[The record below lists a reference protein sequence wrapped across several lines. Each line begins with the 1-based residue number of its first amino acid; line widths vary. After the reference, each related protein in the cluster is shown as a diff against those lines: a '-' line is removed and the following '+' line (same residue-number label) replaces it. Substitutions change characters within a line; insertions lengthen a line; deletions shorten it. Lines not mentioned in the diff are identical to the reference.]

1 MSQDWNGLQNAQPK
15 PEVQQQITQLGLDF
29 HLMTQ
34 FTSFVAVEERV
45 VTTDGQPRTVQVP
58 VEMPEGV
65 SYEGVFGREEND
77 SLALNGR
84 NVMMSSSKAKV
95 ARSAAVQVS
104 SGVGSGFGAGSY
116 GGIMA
121 APSGNAAP
129 TRIREADSGPE
140 TALVRNDRQQTPSS
154 KLDPALLE
162 TLNCSNAG
170 KQGCKLVDKGE
181 VRIVVFLKDASD
193 ATLQQLKSAGL
204 VFVNDGRKKRVIGR
218 IAITKLEA
226 FTKIE
231 AVQFVAAVRG

>member
-1 MSQDWNGLQNAQPK
+1 MQNAQPK

-77 SLALNGR
+77 SLAPNGGI
-84 NVMMSSSKAKV
+84 VMGSLSTAKV
-95 ARSAAVQVS
+95 ARSAAVQTS
-104 SGVGSGFGAGSY
+104 GGVGSGFSAGSY
-116 GGIMA
+116 GGPTA
-121 APSGNAAP
+121 APSGIVAP
-129 TRIREADSGPE
+129 MRIREADPGPE
-140 TALVRNDRQQTPSS
+140 TAVVRDDPQKTPAS

-162 TLNCSNAG
+162 ALDCSNAG

-204 VFVNDGRKKRVIGR
+204 VFINEGKQKRVIGQ

-226 FTKIE
+226 LTKIE